1 MLDDLFPQS
10 IEPAANHDERFMRL
24 ALEEARH
31 ALGRVAPNPA
41 VGAIVVRDGEVVG
54 HGATSPPPGPH
65 AEVNAL
71 RQAGDRARGADLYV
85 TLEPCC
91 HHGLTAPCTDAIIDG
106 GVGRVIIGTLDPN
119 PAVHGLGIEQLR
131 ETSVE
136 VEVGCLEKEC
146 RGLVEGFTSR
156 ILRGRPRTIA
166 KYAMT
171 LDGKIATRT
180 GHSRWISGEA
190 AREIAHILRDRID
203 AIMVGSNTVAVDN
216 PRLTTRL
223 PDKLTGYSGPHH
235 PLRVLID
242 GGLRIAPDADILAR
256 GMGQSPII
264 YCTEDAPRAHERELL
279 KTGATIRRV
288 AARNGHVDLQV
299 VFNDLGERGINELL
313 VEGGGGLI
321 GALLDA
327 SLIDEVL
334 AFIAPVIVGGDGPSP
349 VAGTGV
355 ATMPEAWR
363 LENQRLRQLGDELM
377 LSGRVVYPEPD
388 YV

>member
-10 IEPAANHDERFMRL
+10 TEPAATRDERFMRL
-24 ALEEARH
+24 AIEEARH

-41 VGAIVVRDGEVVG
+41 VGAIIVRDGEVIA

-71 RQAGDRARGADLYV
+71 RQAGDRAHGADLYV

-91 HHGLTAPCTDAIIDG
+91 HHGLTPPCTDAIIEA
-106 GVGRVIIGTLDPN
+106 GVGRVIVGTVDAHPN
-119 PAVHGLGIEQLR
+119 VHGQGIKQLR
-131 ETSVE
+131 ENDIE
-136 VEVGCLEKEC
+136 VVVGCLQNEC
-146 RGLVEGFTSR
+146 QELVRGFASR
-156 ILRGRPRTIA
+156 IQRGRPRSIA

-203 AIMVGSNTVAVDN
+203 AIMVGSNTVAIDN

-223 PDKLTGYSGPHH
+223 PDELTGYSGPHH

-256 GMGQSPII
+256 GMGQSPLI

-279 KTGATIRRV
+279 KTGATIQRV
-288 AARNGHVDLQV
+288 ASRNGHVDLGI
-299 VFNDLGERGINELL
+299 VFDDLGERGINELL

-327 SLIDEVL
+327 GLVDEVL
-334 AFIAPVIVGGDGPSP
+334 AFVAPVIVGGDGPPP
-349 VAGTGV
+349 VAGHGV
-355 ATMPEAWR
+355 ATMPEAWQ
-363 LENQRLRQLGDELM
+363 LENQRLRQLGNELM
-377 LSGRVVYPEPD
+377 LNGHVVYPEAGH
-388 YV
+388 V